1 MIAFG
6 CLDIYLSK
14 CCLAILHCCLG
25 IAILASANGEFHGSV
40 NIKSHLKIVETVV
53 VTAWLTLEFC
63 HAFGSSRQLSAFYKV
78 KLKVLE
84 GAGYIF
90 GELHLAEHTF
100 RRSFA
105 ADIHARNSL
114 VEVDNNFLRTICH
127 IRSGNQ
133 ISLLGC
139 TVNHGAMI
147 DIHLE
152 IIRVPTSADHELQ
165 LTGHGSLLEVSI
177 ARRVELYAMETE
189 FCAGSIVHVS
199 SIIKSIV
206 RTLGWNVC
214 IGVVPKQIV
223 FTCINDE

>member
-1 MIAFG
+1 M
-6 CLDIYLSK
+6 
-14 CCLAILHCCLG
+14 
-25 IAILASANGEFHGSV
+25 
-40 NIKSHLKIVETVV
+40 V
-53 VTAWLTLEFC
+53 VTAWLTLQFC

-114 VEVDNNFLRTICH
+114 VEVDYYFFRTTSCC
-127 IRSGNQ
+127 RSGNQ
-133 ISLLGC
+133 ISLFRF

-152 IIRVPTSADHELQ
+152 ITCALTVADRELQ
-165 LTGHGSLLEVSI
+165 LTGHGSLLEVSPSC
-177 ARRVELYAMETE
+177 RVELYAMETE
-189 FCAGSIVHVS
+189 VCAGSIVHVS

-223 FTCINDE
+223 FTCIHDE

>member
-1 MIAFG
+1 M
-6 CLDIYLSK
+6 
-14 CCLAILHCCLG
+14 
-25 IAILASANGEFHGSV
+25 
-40 NIKSHLKIVETVV
+40 V
-53 VTAWLTLEFC
+53 VTAWLTLQFC

-84 GAGYIF
+84 GAGYILC
-90 GELHLAEHTF
+90 ELHLAENTF
-100 RRSFA
+100 RRSLA
-105 ADIHARNSL
+105 ADIHSRNSL
-114 VEVDNNFLRTICH
+114 VEFDYNFLRTICH

-152 IIRVPTSADHELQ
+152 ITRALTVADHELQ
-165 LTGHGSLLEVSI
+165 LTGHGSLLEVSPSCRI
-177 ARRVELYAMETE
+177 ELDTMETE
-189 FCAGSIVHVS
+189 VCAGSIVHVS